1 MIDNNYYFRR
11 KSLIDLMNKFLQKNI
26 ALLTLISLSL
36 GVIFDEFGHHFL
48 IVVPYLFAFITF
60 SGSMKMKFSDLNIFY
75 KAPKDIL
82 FCMIVL
88 HLIMPVLSYL
98 IANLIFD
105 DHLLVIGFV
114 MLMCI
119 PTGVTSIIWINVGR
133 GDLPLGL
140 AVVLLDT
147 FLAPVIIP
155 LTMHIVS
162 GETVK
167 INTSDLI
174 MDLILMIV
182 VPTIVAIVINEA
194 SHGKIPDKIGNRL
207 NPFSKLALFGI
218 IFVNGGAIAPY
229 MKDFS
234 IELVIIIAVVFVVVV
249 SGYVISSVMSH
260 FMQCSYARHVSI
272 TFLCGMR
279 NISTGVI
286 VATTYFPPKVALPV
300 AFGMLFQQLLAS
312 IVSTQL
318 EKRRPIK
325 EQHLDVI

>member
-26 ALLTLISLSL
+26 ALFTLISLSL

-48 IVVPYLFAFITF
+48 ILVPYLFAFMTF

-75 KAPKDIL
+75 KAPRDIL

-162 GETVK
+162 GKSVK
-167 INTSDLI
+167 IDTGDLI
-174 MDLILMIV
+174 FDLILMIV

-234 IELVIIIAVVFVVVV
+234 I
-249 SGYVISSVMSH
+249 
-260 FMQCSYARHVSI
+260 
-272 TFLCGMR
+272 
-279 NISTGVI
+279 
-286 VATTYFPPKVALPV
+286 
-300 AFGMLFQQLLAS
+300 
-312 IVSTQL
+312 
-318 EKRRPIK
+318 
-325 EQHLDVI
+325 

>member
-1 MIDNNYYFRR
+1 MIA
-11 KSLIDLMNKFLQKNI
+11 LMNKFLQKNI

-48 IVVPYLFAFITF
+48 IVVPYLFAFMTF
-60 SGSMKMKFSDLNIFY
+60 AGSMKMKFSDLNIFY

-114 MLMCI
+114 MLMCV

-167 INTSDLI
+167 INTNDLI

-182 VPTIVAIVINEA
+182 VPTIVAIVINEV
-194 SHGKIPDKIGNRL
+194 SHGKVPDKIGNSL
-207 NPFSKLALFGI
+207 NPFSRLALFGI

-234 IELVIIIAVVFVVVV
+234 IELVFIIAVVFVVVV

-279 NISTGVI
+279 NISTGII

-300 AFGMLFQQLLAS
+300 AFGMFFQQLLAS

-318 EKRRPIK
+318 EKKRPIK
-325 EQHLDVI
+325 EHHLDVI

>member
-1 MIDNNYYFRR
+1 MIENKKYFRR
-11 KSLIDLMNKFLQKNI
+11 KSLIDIMNKFLQKNI

-48 IVVPYLFAFITF
+48 MFVPYLFAFMTF
-60 SGSMKMKFSDLNIFY
+60 AGSMKMKFSDLNIFY

-98 IANLIFD
+98 IANLMFD

-114 MLMCI
+114 MLMCV

-182 VPTIVAIVINEA
+182 VPTILAIVINEA
-194 SHGKIPDKIGNRL
+194 SHGKVPDKIGNRL
-207 NPFSKLALFGI
+207 NPFSRLALFGI

-234 IELVIIIAVVFVVVV
+234 IELFIIIAVVFVVVV

-318 EKRRPIK
+318 EKRRPNK
-325 EQHLDVI
+325 EHHLDAI